1 VIASPAASAVGG
13 GVAAEFKRDVDMIL
27 RGCLIALISAGF
39 GLLAPVAA
47 SAQEPQLQ
55 GRHNDWRVYT
65 LGDGADR
72 VCYALSRPTD
82 MRPGNVAHGDIFFLV
97 SSWASGATREQP
109 SFAAAYDLRPS
120 SPPVA
125 RVGSTRAPMYVSQ
138 QEGFVE
144 NASDERRLVE
154 AMRRG
159 ASMRVEATSARGT
172 AVVYTFSLSGVTAS
186 LRQVRQL
193 CG

>member
-1 VIASPAASAVGG
+1 MEFRCWLSALVLTVWMLAA
-13 GVAAEFKRDVDMIL
+13 
-27 RGCLIALISAGF
+27 
-39 GLLAPVAA
+39 APA

-65 LGDGADR
+65 LGEGADR
-72 VCYALSRPTD
+72 VCYALSRPRD
-82 MRPGNVAHGDIFFLV
+82 KRPGNVAHGDIFFLV
-97 SSWASGATREQP
+97 SSWASGVMREQAT
-109 SFAAAYDLRPS
+109 FVAAYDLRPS
-120 SPPVA
+120 SPPLA
-125 RVGSTRAPMYVSQ
+125 RIGSTRAPMYVAG

-144 NASDERRLVE
+144 NTADERRLIE

-159 ASMRVEATSARGT
+159 AEMRVEATSERGT

-186 LRQVRQL
+186 LRQVREL